1 MTAGFDP
8 KLHEIAVPPMRW
20 DAWGDPDL
28 AAPLSEGTSTLI
40 RGMLGVSG
48 EVTLPTIDPSTVTV
62 SPSRLTADDL
72 AALRG
77 IVGDDQVSAADADR
91 LLRAGGKS
99 TPDLLRRRRTDQQ
112 APDAVVLAATDDEV
126 AALLAWCGE
135 NRVAVVPFGGGTSVV
150 GGLDPETGGLRAA
163 ISVDLRRMDQLL
175 DLDEVSQIATLGAG
189 VTGPEAERLL
199 GERGYSLG
207 HFPQSFRYATIG
219 GFAVTRSSGQASAG
233 YGRFDDMVQALTL
246 VTPAG
251 VLEAGRSP
259 KNAAGPDLRQLVMGS
274 EGAFGIVTKVSVR
287 VHRVPETTEY
297 EGWRFDSFT
306 DAATAF
312 RTVAQEGVMPTVM
325 RVSDE
330 LETALN
336 LARPTEIGEEA
347 GADEDLPD
355 KQTPGGCLAI
365 TTFEGS
371 PSAVAAR
378 AGVVREIFTACGGQS
393 LGPEP
398 AKAWEHGRF
407 SGPYLRDALLDIG
420 VGCETLETV
429 TTWAKLDELKAAVNA
444 ALAAALPEPVV
455 VMCHIS
461 HTYATGASLY
471 FTVVYRQEGDA
482 LEQWLAAK
490 KQVMQAIADTGASI
504 THHHAVG
511 RDHEPWMVDEI
522 GDLGIAALT
531 AVKGVFDPT
540 GVCNPGKLV

>member
-1 MTAGFDP
+1 
-8 KLHEIAVPPMRW
+8 MRW
-20 DAWGDPDL
+20 DAWGDPEL

-48 EVTLPTIDPSTVTV
+48 EVTLPTVDPTTVAV
-62 SPSRLTADDL
+62 SPSRLSDADL
-72 AALRG
+72 ASLRA
-77 IVGDDQVSAADADR
+77 IVGDEWVSAADADR

-99 TPDLLRRRRTDQQ
+99 TPDLLRRRRPEQD
-112 APDAVVLAATDDEV
+112 APDAVVVPATDDEV
-126 AALLAWCGE
+126 VALLAWCAQ

-150 GGLDPETGGLRAA
+150 GGVDPEAGELRAA
-163 ISVDLRRMDQLL
+163 VSVDLRRMDALL

-189 VTGPEAERLL
+189 VTGPDAERLL

-246 VTPAG
+246 ITPQG

-259 KNAAGPDLRQLVMGS
+259 KNAVGPDLRQLVMGS
-274 EGAFGIVTKVSVR
+274 EGALGIVTRVSLR
-287 VHRVPETTEY
+287 VHRVPEMTEY
-297 EGWRFDSFT
+297 EGWRFDSF
-306 DAATAF
+306 AAAAAAF
-312 RTVAQEGVMPTVM
+312 RAVAQEGVMPTVM

-330 LETALN
+330 VETALN
-336 LARPTEIGEEA
+336 LARPTEIGESENS
-347 GADEDLPD
+347 DDDLPD
-355 KQTPGGCLAI
+355 KGVPGGCLAI

-371 PSAVAAR
+371 PSAVSAR
-378 AGVVREIFTACGGQS
+378 AGVVREIFTAQGGQS
-393 LGPEP
+393 LGDAP
-398 AKAWEHGRF
+398 ARTWEHGRF

-429 TTWAKLDELKAAVNA
+429 TTWAKLDEVKAAVTA
-444 ALAAALPEPVV
+444 SLTEVLPEPTV

-471 FTVVYRQEGDA
+471 FTVVYRQDGDA
-482 LEQWLAAK
+482 LDQWLAAK
-490 KQVMQAIADTGASI
+490 RQVTATLAEIGASI

-511 RDHEPWMVDEI
+511 RDHQPWLADEI
-522 GDLGIAALT
+522 GELGVDVLR
-531 AVKGVFDPT
+531 AVKGALDPA